1 MKKILFCQ
9 RLVVLNLSIMTIDN
23 PNVFLKFLDSYDN
36 SIEYTIENSGDV
48 PDGEYDV
55 TVYAKDGFIL
65 DSVDFFD
72 GRDFR
77 SFEVSD
83 DKKTA
88 QETYFNVYT
97 DIGFTIVTIVVQPDP
112 PPESD
117 GVSGFNHLYM
127 VDKII
132 LRDISKERFVRQVG
146 ENEIDL
152 GEYIV
157 NVLEL
162 PFSIGDKING
172 LETQITL
179 GGRVIETKAVELL
192 DDEIVI
198 GLGEITI
205 PSKYK
210 NSYDYLNTN
219 IYLHLPFIQKIEL
232 NVDYLINETITIQY
246 IINLFT
252 GDTSVIIKSTKL
264 DGEIIHNES
273 VKIGKNIP
281 FINKNGYVEG
291 ELQNNIGL
299 NNQLYN
305 PFIEVIRNR
314 PYELTN
320 YFNDDI
326 FIKTNLLNEKG
337 FMIVKNIMLNTDAT
351 LKEQDRIISIL
362 SNGIYIK

>member
-1 MKKILFCQ
+1 MKKILFYP
-9 RLVVLNLSIMTIDN
+9 RLEVLNLSIMTIDN
-23 PNVFLKFLDSYDN
+23 PNVFFKFTDWSDDT
-36 SIEYTIENSGDV
+36 IVYTIENSGDV
-48 PDGEYDV
+48 PEGTYDV
-55 TVYAKDGFIL
+55 TVYAKDGFLL
-65 DSVDFFD
+65 DSVEYFN
-72 GRDFR
+72 GRDYG
-77 SFEVSD
+77 SFTVSD

-88 QETYFNVYT
+88 EAFSYDVYT
-97 DIGFTIVTIVVQPDP
+97 AIGFTVVTIVVQPEP

-132 LRDISKERFVRQVG
+132 LRDISKERFVRKVG
-146 ENEIDL
+146 ENDIDL

-162 PFSIGDKING
+162 PFSIGQKING
-172 LETQITL
+172 LKTQITL

-192 DDEIVI
+192 DDEII
-198 GLGEITI
+198 IDLGEITI
-205 PSKYK
+205 PGKYK

-219 IYLHLPFIQKIEL
+219 IYLHLPFIQTIEL
-232 NVDYLINETITIQY
+232 NVDYLIDETITIQY

-264 DGEIIHNES
+264 DGEIIHNVN

-281 FINKNGYVEG
+281 FINKPGYVEG

-299 NNQLYN
+299 NNKLFN

-337 FMIVKNIMLNTDAT
+337 FMTVKNIMLNTDAT
-351 LKEQDRIISIL
+351 LKEQDMIISIL
-362 SNGIYIK
+362 NNGIYIK